1 MVPAAGYGT
10 PAGWDFAGPI
20 SRVAVGGHRREGIF
34 ATNHDVGLAET
45 TSITEILPRVLEHA
59 GFRTDGDHG
68 VASTAEGDYSAGEL
82 EEMEARLRD
91 LGYIE

>member
-1 MVPAAGYGT
+1 MGFRRSDLAGG
-10 PAGWDFAGPI
+10 
-20 SRVAVGGHRREGIF
+20 RRWASARGIF
-34 ATNHDVGLAET
+34 ATDQDVGLAET
-45 TSITEILPRVLEHA
+45 TSIADILPRVLEHA

-68 VASTAEGDYSAGEL
+68 VASTAEGDYSAEEL